1 MWYHTAY
8 NSYSYYVFRIVFD
21 NLMFASV
28 ITGRSNSIALTK
40 NGKYSDLKDEVKELK
55 NNSKNVNE
63 TLVSCLGKQ

>member
-1 MWYHTAY
+1 
-8 NSYSYYVFRIVFD
+8 
-21 NLMFASV
+21 MFVSV